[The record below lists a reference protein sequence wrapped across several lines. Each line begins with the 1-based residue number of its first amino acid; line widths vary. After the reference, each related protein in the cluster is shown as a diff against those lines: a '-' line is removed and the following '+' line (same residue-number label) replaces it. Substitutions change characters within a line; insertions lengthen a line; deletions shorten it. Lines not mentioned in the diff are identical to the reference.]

1 MSNMNNKFQVK
12 LLALL
17 IASSLYPVVVQ
28 AQESKISTVN
38 TENENK
44 VQALSAIIVTGTRK
58 VNRSATQSS
67 QPIDVVTTEE
77 LQKRTGT
84 SELGTALSKLIP
96 SINFPRP
103 SVADGTEFVRPA
115 QLKGLSPDQVLVLV
129 NGKRRHTSAFI
140 NMGGTIGRGSSPTD
154 LNAIPMS
161 AVSRIEVLK
170 DGASARYGSD
180 AIAGVIN
187 IILKTDTNHG
197 DVGVRYGKYS
207 AGDGEQKQTYVS
219 GGTSLNG
226 KGFVTF
232 AGELEGDE
240 STNRAGLDRR
250 NPLSNT
256 YGQRNFRYGDPKQES
271 VKIALNSEYDLTDHA
286 TLYSFATYSR
296 KDAESAAFYR
306 LDTSFAN
313 TEKGNNLKKMYPK
326 GFLPLIFGQSEDVAG
341 VFGIK
346 GDLNDWRYDLS
357 ADFGRNKYQVRTD
370 TINVST
376 YNDFNYTPTRFYNGA
391 LINDQ
396 TVVNLDLS
404 RDFDVN
410 GLSGPLTFSTGVQY
424 LNQNYQIKA
433 GDPNS
438 YYKTGSSGL
447 AGFRDADAGK
457 WSRDNLAA
465 YLDVDAIIT
474 DKLSGSL
481 AYRHEYYND
490 FGHTNNGA
498 LSLRYALNPMIAFR
512 GNFSSGFRVPSLA
525 QSNYTQTS
533 SQLINQSIV
542 EAGTFS
548 TTSKVA
554 RLLGAE
560 DLRPET
566 SRDYSLGFVLTPT
579 DNFYLTFDAY
589 LIDIKNRISLS
600 SNIDASKPAAQEYL
614 VAHGIRDINFQTVRF
629 FNNAADT
636 RTKGLDLVANYAWN
650 NLPYGQLNTSL
661 AYNYN
666 ENKVTKI
673 RANPAILDVLGGK
686 RIDRREQYGIL
697 ADSTPKQKLSITND
711 YTLGHWGI
719 STNVTRYGSFKSYN
733 STNPSLDQKY
743 SAKWLLDLAL
753 SYKTDHWKFEIGGD
767 NITNVYPD
775 KDRDTKGS
783 GGSIQYSLFSP
794 FGANGAFYYTR
805 INYHW

>member
-1 MSNMNNKFQVK
+1 MNNKYQLK
-12 LLALL
+12 LLTFLV
-17 IASSLYPVVVQ
+17 ISSLYPV
-28 AQESKISTVN
+28 AHAEEAAATKETG
-38 TENENK
+38 NK
-44 VQALSAIIVTGTRK
+44 VEALSAIIVTGTRK
-58 VNRSATQSS
+58 VNRSATESS
-67 QPIDVVTTEE
+67 QPIDVVTTEDLE
-77 LQKRTGT
+77 KRTGS

-129 NGKRRHTSAFI
+129 NGKRRHSSAFL

-187 IILKTDTNHG
+187 IILKKDTQHG
-197 DVGVRYGKYS
+197 DVGVRYGKYT
-207 AGDGEQKQTYVS
+207 AGDGEQKQTFVS
-219 GGTSLNG
+219 GGTDLNG
-226 KGFVTF
+226 KGFITF
-232 AGELEGDE
+232 AGEIEGDA
-240 STNRAGLDRR
+240 STNRAGLDKRD
-250 NPLSNT
+250 PKATT
-256 YGQRNFRYGDPKQES
+256 YGQRTFRYGDPKQDS
-271 VKIALNSEYDLTDHA
+271 VKVALNSEYDLTDHA
-286 TLYSFATYSR
+286 TVYGFTTYSR

-306 LDTSFAN
+306 LSTSS
-313 TEKGNNLKKMYPK
+313 NNIPKLYPN
-326 GFLPLIFGQSEDVAG
+326 GYLPLIFGQSEDLAAVLG
-341 VFGIK
+341 VK
-346 GDLNDWRYDLS
+346 GDVADWRYDLS
-357 ADFGRNKYQVRTD
+357 IDFGRNKYQVRTD
-370 TINVST
+370 SVNVST
-376 YNDFNYTPTRFYNGA
+376 YKDFNYTPTRFYNGA

-396 TVVNLDLS
+396 SVANVDLS
-404 RDFDVN
+404 RDFDVS
-410 GLSGPLTFSTGVQY
+410 GLSGPLTFSTGIQY

-447 AGFRDADAGK
+447 AGFRNTDAGK

-465 YLDVDAIIT
+465 YLDLDASVT
-474 DKLSGSL
+474 EKLSGSL

-490 FGHTNNGA
+490 FGHANNGA
-498 LSLRYALNPMIAFR
+498 LSLRYAVNPSIAFR
-512 GNFSSGFRVPSLA
+512 ANVSSGFRVPSLA

-533 SQLINQSIV
+533 SQLVNQSIV

-548 TTSKVA
+548 TTSSVA

-560 DLRPET
+560 DLKPET
-566 SRDYSLGFVLTPT
+566 SRDYSLGLVLTPA
-579 DNFYLTFDAY
+579 DNFYLTLDAY
-589 LIDIKNRISLS
+589 MINIKNRISLS
-600 SNIDASKPAAQEYL
+600 SNISASSDKVKSYL
-614 VAHGIRDINFQTVRF
+614 NSNGINNINFDTVRF

-636 RTKGLDLVANYAWN
+636 RTKGIDLVANYVWN

-666 ENKVTKI
+666 KNKVTKV
-673 RANPAILDVLGGK
+673 RANPDILNSLGVNLN

-697 ADSTPKQKLSITND
+697 AASTPSQKLSIGND
-711 YTLGHWGI
+711 YTFGNWGL
-719 STNVTRYGSFKSYN
+719 STNVTRYGSFTSYSN
-733 STNPSLDQKY
+733 SGASLDQKY

-753 SYKTDHWKFEIGGD
+753 SYKYGNWKFDVGGD
-767 NITNVYPD
+767 NVTNVYPD
-775 KDRDTKGS
+775 KDRTTAS
-783 GGSIQYSLFSP
+783 STGGSIQYSLFSP
-794 FGANGAFYYTR
+794 FGTNGAFYYTR

>member
-1 MSNMNNKFQVK
+1 MNNKYQLK
-12 LLALL
+12 LLTFLV
-17 IASSLYPVVVQ
+17 ISSLYPV
-28 AQESKISTVN
+28 AHAEEAAATKETG
-38 TENENK
+38 NK
-44 VQALSAIIVTGTRK
+44 VEALSAIIVTGTRK
-58 VNRSATQSS
+58 VNRSATESS
-67 QPIDVVTTEE
+67 QPIDVVTTEDLE
-77 LQKRTGT
+77 KRTGS

-129 NGKRRHTSAFI
+129 NGKRRHSSAFL

-187 IILKTDTNHG
+187 IILKKDTQHG
-197 DVGVRYGKYS
+197 DVGVRYGKYT
-207 AGDGEQKQTYVS
+207 AGDGEQKQTFVS
-219 GGTSLNG
+219 GGTDLNG
-226 KGFVTF
+226 KGFITF
-232 AGELEGDE
+232 AGEIEGDA
-240 STNRAGLDRR
+240 STNRAGLDKRD
-250 NPLSNT
+250 PKATT
-256 YGQRNFRYGDPKQES
+256 YGQRTFRYGDPKQDS
-271 VKIALNSEYDLTDHA
+271 VKVALNSEYDLTDHA
-286 TLYSFATYSR
+286 TVYGFTTYSR

-306 LDTSFAN
+306 LSTSS
-313 TEKGNNLKKMYPK
+313 NNIPKLYPN
-326 GFLPLIFGQSEDVAG
+326 GYLPLIFGQSEDLAAVLG
-341 VFGIK
+341 VK
-346 GDLNDWRYDLS
+346 GDVADWRYDLS
-357 ADFGRNKYQVRTD
+357 IDFGRNKYQVRTD
-370 TINVST
+370 SVNVST
-376 YNDFNYTPTRFYNGA
+376 YKDFNYTPTRFYNGA

-396 TVVNLDLS
+396 SVANVDLS
-404 RDFDVN
+404 RDFDVS
-410 GLSGPLTFSTGVQY
+410 GLSGPLTFSTGIQY

-447 AGFRDADAGK
+447 AGFRNTDAGK

-465 YLDVDAIIT
+465 YLDLDASVT
-474 DKLSGSL
+474 EKLSGSL

-490 FGHTNNGA
+490 FGHANNGA
-498 LSLRYALNPMIAFR
+498 LSLRYAVNPSIAFR
-512 GNFSSGFRVPSLA
+512 ANVSSGFRVPSLA

-533 SQLINQSIV
+533 SQLVNQSIV

-548 TTSKVA
+548 TTSSVA

-560 DLRPET
+560 DLKPET
-566 SRDYSLGFVLTPT
+566 SRDYSLGLVLTPA
-579 DNFYLTFDAY
+579 DNFYLTLDAY
-589 LIDIKNRISLS
+589 MINIKNRISLS
-600 SNIDASKPAAQEYL
+600 SNISASSDKVKSYL
-614 VAHGIRDINFQTVRF
+614 NSNGINNINFDTVRF

-636 RTKGLDLVANYAWN
+636 RTKGIDLVVNYVWN

-666 ENKVTKI
+666 KNKVTKV
-673 RANPAILDVLGGK
+673 RANPDILNSLGVNLN

-697 ADSTPKQKLSITND
+697 AASTPSQKLSIGND
-711 YTLGHWGI
+711 YTFGNWGL
-719 STNVTRYGSFKSYN
+719 STNVTRYGSFTSYSN
-733 STNPSLDQKY
+733 SGASLDQKY

-753 SYKTDHWKFEIGGD
+753 SYKYGNWKFDVGGD
-767 NITNVYPD
+767 NVTNVYPD
-775 KDRDTKGS
+775 KDRTTAS
-783 GGSIQYSLFSP
+783 STGGSIQYSLFSP

>member
-1 MSNMNNKFQVK
+1 MNNKYQLK
-12 LLALL
+12 LLTFLV
-17 IASSLYPVVVQ
+17 ISSLYPV
-28 AQESKISTVN
+28 AHAEEAAATKETG
-38 TENENK
+38 NK
-44 VQALSAIIVTGTRK
+44 VEALSAIIVTGTRK
-58 VNRSATQSS
+58 VNRSATESS
-67 QPIDVVTTEE
+67 QPIDVVTTEDLE
-77 LQKRTGT
+77 KRTGS

-129 NGKRRHTSAFI
+129 NGKRRHSSAFL

-187 IILKTDTNHG
+187 IILKKDTQHG
-197 DVGVRYGKYS
+197 DVGVRYGKYT
-207 AGDGEQKQTYVS
+207 AGDGEQKQTFVS
-219 GGTSLNG
+219 GGTDLNG
-226 KGFVTF
+226 KGFITF
-232 AGELEGDE
+232 AGEIEGDA
-240 STNRAGLDRR
+240 STNRAGLDKRD
-250 NPLSNT
+250 PKATT
-256 YGQRNFRYGDPKQES
+256 YGQRTFRYGDPKQDS
-271 VKIALNSEYDLTDHA
+271 VKVALNSEYDLTDHA
-286 TLYSFATYSR
+286 TVYGFTTYSR

-306 LDTSFAN
+306 LSTSS
-313 TEKGNNLKKMYPK
+313 NNIPKLYPN
-326 GFLPLIFGQSEDVAG
+326 GYLPLIFGQSEDLAAVLG
-341 VFGIK
+341 VK
-346 GDLNDWRYDLS
+346 GDVADWRYDLS
-357 ADFGRNKYQVRTD
+357 IDFGRNKYQVRTD
-370 TINVST
+370 SVNVST
-376 YNDFNYTPTRFYNGA
+376 YKDFNYTPTRFYNGA

-396 TVVNLDLS
+396 SVANVDLS
-404 RDFDVN
+404 RDFDVS
-410 GLSGPLTFSTGVQY
+410 GLSGPLTFSTGIQY

-447 AGFRDADAGK
+447 AGFRNTDAGK

-465 YLDVDAIIT
+465 YLDLDASVT
-474 DKLSGSL
+474 EKLSGSL

-490 FGHTNNGA
+490 FGHANNGA
-498 LSLRYALNPMIAFR
+498 LSLRYAVNPSIAFR
-512 GNFSSGFRVPSLA
+512 ANVSSGFRVPSLA

-533 SQLINQSIV
+533 SQLVNQSIV

-548 TTSKVA
+548 TTSSVA

-560 DLRPET
+560 DLKPET
-566 SRDYSLGFVLTPT
+566 SRDYSLGLVLTPA
-579 DNFYLTFDAY
+579 DNFYLTLDAY
-589 LIDIKNRISLS
+589 MINIKNRISLS
-600 SNIDASKPAAQEYL
+600 SNISASSDKVKSYL
-614 VAHGIRDINFQTVRF
+614 NSNGINNINFDTVRF

-636 RTKGLDLVANYAWN
+636 RTKGIDLVANYVWN

-666 ENKVTKI
+666 KNKVTKV
-673 RANPAILDVLGGK
+673 RANPDILNSLGVNLN

-697 ADSTPKQKLSITND
+697 AASTPSQKLSIGND
-711 YTLGHWGI
+711 YTFGNWGL
-719 STNVTRYGSFKSYN
+719 STNVTRYGSFTSYSN
-733 STNPSLDQKY
+733 SGASLDQKY

-753 SYKTDHWKFEIGGD
+753 SYKYGNWKFDVGGD
-767 NITNVYPD
+767 NVTNVYPD
-775 KDRDTKGS
+775 KDRTTAS
-783 GGSIQYSLFSP
+783 STGGSIQYSLFSP

>member
-1 MSNMNNKFQVK
+1 MNNKYQLK
-12 LLALL
+12 LLTFLV
-17 IASSLYPVVVQ
+17 ISSLYPV
-28 AQESKISTVN
+28 AHAEEAAATKETG
-38 TENENK
+38 NK
-44 VQALSAIIVTGTRK
+44 VEALSAIIVTGTRK
-58 VNRSATQSS
+58 VNRSATESS
-67 QPIDVVTTEE
+67 QPIDVVTTEDLE
-77 LQKRTGT
+77 KRTGS

-129 NGKRRHTSAFI
+129 NGKRRHSSAFL

-187 IILKTDTNHG
+187 IILKKDTQHG
-197 DVGVRYGKYS
+197 DVGVRYGKYT
-207 AGDGEQKQTYVS
+207 AGDGEQKQTFVS
-219 GGTSLNG
+219 GGTDLNG
-226 KGFVTF
+226 KGFITF
-232 AGELEGDE
+232 AGEIEGDA
-240 STNRAGLDRR
+240 STNRAGLDKRD
-250 NPLSNT
+250 PKATT
-256 YGQRNFRYGDPKQES
+256 YGQRTFRYGDPKQDS
-271 VKIALNSEYDLTDHA
+271 VKVALNSEYDLTDHA
-286 TLYSFATYSR
+286 TVYGFTTYSR

-306 LDTSFAN
+306 LSTSS
-313 TEKGNNLKKMYPK
+313 NNIPKLYPN
-326 GFLPLIFGQSEDVAG
+326 GYLPLIFGQSEDLAAVLG
-341 VFGIK
+341 VK
-346 GDLNDWRYDLS
+346 GDVADWRYDLS
-357 ADFGRNKYQVRTD
+357 IDFGRNKYQVRTD
-370 TINVST
+370 SVNVST
-376 YNDFNYTPTRFYNGA
+376 YKDFNYTPTRFYNGA

-396 TVVNLDLS
+396 SVANVDLS
-404 RDFDVN
+404 RDFDVS
-410 GLSGPLTFSTGVQY
+410 GLSGPLTFSTGIQY

-447 AGFRDADAGK
+447 AGFRNTDAGK

-465 YLDVDAIIT
+465 YLDLDASVT
-474 DKLSGSL
+474 EKLSGSL

-490 FGHTNNGA
+490 FGHANNGA
-498 LSLRYALNPMIAFR
+498 LSLRYAVNPSIAFR
-512 GNFSSGFRVPSLA
+512 ANVSSGFRVPSLA

-533 SQLINQSIV
+533 SQLVNQSIV

-548 TTSKVA
+548 TTSSVA

-560 DLRPET
+560 DLKPET
-566 SRDYSLGFVLTPT
+566 SRDYSLGLVLTPA
-579 DNFYLTFDAY
+579 DNFYLTLDAY
-589 LIDIKNRISLS
+589 MINIKNRISLS
-600 SNIDASKPAAQEYL
+600 SNISASSDKVKSYL
-614 VAHGIRDINFQTVRF
+614 NSNGINNINFDTVRF

-636 RTKGLDLVANYAWN
+636 RTKGIDLVVNYVWN

-666 ENKVTKI
+666 KNKVTKV
-673 RANPAILDVLGGK
+673 RANPDILNSLGVNLN

-697 ADSTPKQKLSITND
+697 AASTPSQKLSIGND
-711 YTLGHWGI
+711 YTFGNWGL
-719 STNVTRYGSFKSYN
+719 STNVTRYGSFTSYSN
-733 STNPSLDQKY
+733 SGASLDQKY

-753 SYKTDHWKFEIGGD
+753 SYKYGNWKFDVGGD
-767 NITNVYPD
+767 NVTNVYPD
-775 KDRDTKGS
+775 KDRTTAS
-783 GGSIQYSLFSP
+783 STGGSIQYSLFSP
-794 FGANGAFYYTR
+794 FGTNGAFYYTR